1 MLDRCLLG
9 RSDMQKDCVVDPRHA
24 LGDLCEAIAVKE
36 FTRLGFTVFTT
47 TQAHSPVDIV
57 CVDRAG
63 ELYLFDCKANASRV
77 SPGRKTPSRIHRK
90 RTDEQ
95 KRLGVRMCYVDE
107 AAEKIHIVPAL
118 ETDKECKTS

>member
-1 MLDRCLLG
+1 MLDKCLRV
-9 RSDMQKDCVVDPRHA
+9 RSAMQKECVVDHRHT

-118 ETDKECKTS
+118 ETD

>member
-1 MLDRCLLG
+1 MLDKCLRV

-63 ELYLFDCKANASRV
+63 ELYLFDCKADATRT
-77 SPGRKTPSRIHRK
+77 SPGRKIPSRIHRK

-118 ETDKECKTS
+118 ESD